1 MENEMSKTVG
11 DYPKDIQGVKTKN
24 VFKLTKEGAN
34 PANTVGRM
42 GFLRSSL
49 RNPVSISYKGE
60 GLILAPQGRVDQID
74 KEHLGALCTGVK
86 FVPYKPE

>member
-1 MENEMSKTVG
+1 MSENTEKETRG
-11 DYPKDIQGVKTKN
+11 KAPKMAEKKNIFKQTIEGV
-24 VFKLTKEGAN
+24 N
-34 PANTVGRM
+34 PSNTVGRM

-74 KEHLGALCTGVK
+74 KEQLGALCTGVK
-86 FVPYKPE
+86 FVPYN